1 MAEAFVLV
9 FGLATAFVVAGVIG
23 IIGDYLVKKFG
34 GDNDYI

>member
-23 IIGDYLVKKFG
+23 VVGDYIADKWG
-34 GDNDYI
+34 E

>member
-23 IIGDYLVKKFG
+23 IVGDYLVKKWG
-34 GDNDYI
+34 GE